1 MRHLYRI
8 GAYGDSPYINA
19 SSLPDNPAMFGL
31 ADGLAE
37 GHKAYGEGV
46 VSKETGILFL
56 VQEGER
62 NAFDQ
67 RWLEYSLL
75 ERYISITLP
84 YLPAL

>member
-1 MRHLYRI
+1 MVRFRHLHRI
-8 GAYGDSPYINA
+8 GAYADAPHINEL
-19 SSLPDNPAMFGL
+19 SLPDNPAMFSL

-46 VSKETGILFL
+46 VAKETGVLFL

-75 ERYISITLP
+75 ER
-84 YLPAL
+84 

>member
-1 MRHLYRI
+1 MT
-8 GAYGDSPYINA
+8 
-19 SSLPDNPAMFGL
+19 GL

-37 GHKAYGEGV
+37 GHKAYGEGL
-46 VSKETGILFL
+46 VSKETAVLFL

-75 ERYISITLP
+75 ERYLLQLVFKTLANLSI
-84 YLPAL
+84 